1 MKIIGITGGVGAG
14 KSTVL
19 EYVKKRADSIVL
31 QADQVGHEVMEPE
44 GSCYRPV
51 VELFGSRILR
61 PDGTIDRGAVAAV
74 VFSDGE
80 KLAALNGII
89 HPAVKKEIFSRVEK
103 ARTAG
108 YRFLFLEVALLF
120 EEHYDAI
127 CDDLWYINADESVR
141 RERLRVSRGY
151 SQEKI
156 DGIFANQ
163 MTEEFFRTHCYYEI
177 ENNGDLAVTCR
188 QIEERIHSYETL

>member
-1 MKIIGITGGVGAG
+1 MHDELLIETWEDELEQVSGILREEMQDAASLDVALEVDMHTGRNWYEQNREPDKMKIIGITGGVGAG

-89 HPAVKKEIFSRVEK
+89 H
-103 ARTAG
+103 
-108 YRFLFLEVALLF
+108 
-120 EEHYDAI
+120 
-127 CDDLWYINADESVR
+127 
-141 RERLRVSRGY
+141 
-151 SQEKI
+151 
-156 DGIFANQ
+156 
-163 MTEEFFRTHCYYEI
+163 
-177 ENNGDLAVTCR
+177 R
-188 QIEERIHSYETL
+188 Q

>member
-1 MKIIGITGGVGAG
+1 MWSREEHRPGICE
-14 KSTVL
+14 KES
-19 EYVKKRADSIVL
+19 DSIVL

-103 ARTAG
+103 ARRQDTVFCSWKS
-108 YRFLFLEVALLF
+108 RCFLKNIMMQFAM
-120 EEHYDAI
+120 I
-127 CDDLWYINADESVR
+127 CGILMPMNLSAESV
-141 RERLRVSRGY
+141 
-151 SQEKI
+151 
-156 DGIFANQ
+156 
-163 MTEEFFRTHCYYEI
+163 
-177 ENNGDLAVTCR
+177 
-188 QIEERIHSYETL
+188 

>member
-1 MKIIGITGGVGAG
+1 M
-14 KSTVL
+14 
-19 EYVKKRADSIVL
+19 
-31 QADQVGHEVMEPE
+31 
-44 GSCYRPV
+44 
-51 VELFGSRILR
+51 
-61 PDGTIDRGAVAAV
+61 
-74 VFSDGE
+74 
-80 KLAALNGII
+80 
-89 HPAVKKEIFSRVEK
+89 EK

-163 MTEEFFRTHCYYEI
+163 MTEEFFRTHCDYEI